1 MFKKIIIGVIAL
13 AAVGAGLY
21 WYFGLRTTQTA
32 GAAVA
37 NLTTAPLQRGSLTET
52 VSATGKVR
60 PSQTANLNWQTTG
73 IVEEVG
79 VKLGDHVTAGQ
90 VLARLKQT
98 SLPQSVIMAQADLIS
113 AQRALDDLTT
123 QAETSK
129 NQALEN
135 IMTYES
141 SVRDAQ
147 YQLDNFTIPSNQA
160 TLSTTEALDVMRKRL
175 DEARTAFEPYKYY
188 PSTNETRED
197 LKTALG
203 EAQADYDAAIKR
215 LKFET
220 ELELAQANLNQ
231 AWTDFKKWENGPDPQ
246 EVESAKAKVAAAQ
259 AALGQAWIKAPFD
272 GTITGAEAQIGDRT
286 AASQLAFRLD
296 NLSTQYIDLDVSEID
311 IHKIQIGQPA
321 EINLDALPSKTY
333 TGAVTEIAAVSA
345 SSDGAVNFTVTVGLK
360 DADADV
366 RTGMTA
372 EVKIAVGQA
381 ADVLMIPIQAMQ
393 VVDGKQVVYVLRPGA
408 TAMQPVPVEL
418 GISTDEYS
426 ALIAGELQEGDPI
439 VLNPTATDT
448 SSGGGRMMFGP
459 GPGGPGGGG
468 RNNSGGGQNNGG
480 GQP

>member
-13 AAVGAGLY
+13 AAVAAGLY
-21 WYFGLRTTQTA
+21 WYFGLRSTQTA

-52 VSATGKVR
+52 ISATGKVR
-60 PSQTANLNWQTTG
+60 PSQTTNLNWQTTG
-73 IVEEVG
+73 IVEEVS

-113 AQRALDDLTT
+113 AQQALDDLTT

-129 NQALEN
+129 NTALEN

-141 SVRDAQ
+141 SARDAQ

-160 TLSTTEALDVMRKRL
+160 NLSTTEALDVMRKRL
-175 DEARTAFEPYKYY
+175 DEARKAFEPYKYY
-188 PSTNETRED
+188 PSTNQTRED
-197 LKTALG
+197 LKETLG
-203 EAQADYDAAIKR
+203 QAQADYDAAIKR

-246 EVESAKAKVAAAQ
+246 EVESATAKVAAAQ
-259 AALGQAWIKAPFD
+259 ATLSQAWVEAPFA
-272 GTITGAEAQIGDRT
+272 GTITQVEPRVGDR
-286 AASQLAFRLD
+286 AASSQLAFRLD
-296 NLSTQYIDLDVSEID
+296 DLSTQYIDLDVSEID
-311 IHKIQIGQPA
+311 IHKVQIGQPA
-321 EINLDALPSKTY
+321 EISLDALPDKTY
-333 TGAVTEIAAVSA
+333 TGVVTEIAAVST
-345 SSDGAVNFTVTVGLK
+345 SSDGAVNFTVTVGMTN
-360 DADADV
+360 ADADV

-381 ADVLMIPIQAMQ
+381 ADVLLIPIQAMQ
-393 VVDGKQVVYVLRPGA
+393 VMDGKQVVYVLRPGA

-418 GISTDEYS
+418 GISNEEYS
-426 ALIAGELQEGDPI
+426 ALVSGELKEGDPI

-459 GPGGPGGGG
+459 GGPPGGG
-468 RNNSGGGQNNGG
+468 RSSGGGNRSTGGG